1 MTIDQ
6 TRLDQTRL
14 DQPHRLDGKVA
25 VVTGA
30 GRGIGAATAHVLAR
44 SGAKIVV
51 LDIDPVNADAVTTQ
65 LIESGADAMALECD
79 VASEDAVIA
88 AAAAV
93 VERFGTVDI
102 LVNNAGIISWTPL
115 EKLPVEEWDRVCNV
129 NLRGVFLCTKHFGL
143 PMLDQGSGS
152 IINVSSVAGTV
163 PEPNAG
169 AYAATKAAII
179 CLARQVAVE
188 WGSRGVRCNTVSP
201 GIIQTP
207 MSAAFLADPESLA
220 KRQSMVASRRIGTP
234 EELGQSIAFLAS
246 DASSYVNGQN
256 LEVDGGMMQM
266 FIKLL
271 PRPGVDMG
279 D

>member
-6 TRLDQTRL
+6 TPHDQM
-14 DQPHRLDGKVA
+14 PHRLDGKVA
-25 VVTGA
+25 VITGA
-30 GRGIGAATAHVLAR
+30 GRGIGEATAHVLAGLG
-44 SGAKIVV
+44 SKIVV
-51 LDIDPVNADAVTTQ
+51 LDIDMTTAETVAAS
-65 LIESGADAMALECD
+65 LTDNGADTMALECD
-79 VASEDAVIA
+79 VADEAAVIA

-102 LVNNAGIISWTPL
+102 LVNNAGVISWTPL
-115 EKLPVEEWDRVCNV
+115 EKLPSEEWDRVCNV
-129 NLRGVFLCTKHFGL
+129 NLRGVFLCTKYFGL
-143 PMLDQGSGS
+143 PMLEQRSGS
-152 IINVSSVAGTV
+152 IINISSVAGTV

-169 AYAATKAAII
+169 AYAATKAGII
-179 CLARQVAVE
+179 CLGRQVAVE

-207 MSAAFLADPESLA
+207 MSAAFLEDPDALA
-220 KRQSMVASRRIGTP
+220 QRMDMVASRRIGTP
-234 EELGQSIAFLAS
+234 AELGQTVAFLAS
-246 DASSYVNGQN
+246 DTSSFVNGQN

-271 PRPGVDMG
+271 PRPGIDMG